1 MASTRETMDGNGIA
15 DGLKSAAG
23 RIAEQARERPLTT
36 AAIVGGAAAAGAGAW
51 LGARALAQRNEAA
64 AGKPLNA
71 VMETAI
77 TATECAGAAKN
88 GG

>member
-1 MASTRETMDGNGIA
+1 MATTGDRNDSLGDSVRTAAARMAGN
-15 DGLKSAAG
+15 
-23 RIAEQARERPLTT
+23 ARERPMTT

>member
-1 MASTRETMDGNGIA
+1 MASGEDVEGNGFAGGIR
-15 DGLKSAAG
+15 SAAG
-23 RIAEQARERPLTT
+23 KVADQARERPLTA

-51 LGARALAQRNEAA
+51 LGARALARRNEAA
-64 AGKPLNA
+64 AGKPINA

-77 TATECAGAAKN
+77 TASECAGAAKN